1 MKVPLRH
8 LKIKIKCKGLP
19 NQLTGVRLKVISFPF
34 FMRCTKSEKKMFK
47 GWLSVGPKT
56 NTQRKMIM
64 YWGYLIQIEKYS
76 KVSFKGKKDF
86 IILNVVESQQIL
98 SKNIYIDICNVFF
111 TIYRDFIFDCV
122 DVFKSNCLLML
133 SSLFILLST

>member
-1 MKVPLRH
+1 MHEVATKASE
-8 LKIKIKCKGLP
+8 INP
-19 NQLTGVRLKVISFPF
+19 NQLIGVRLKVISFPF
-34 FMRCTKSEKKMFK
+34 FMRCTKSEKNMFK

-56 NTQRKMIM
+56 NTQRKMLI

-76 KVSFKGKKDF
+76 KVSFNRIERFYHFERGW
-86 IILNVVESQQIL
+86 IP
-98 SKNIYIDICNVFF
+98 KNIIKKYLHICNVFF